1 MFFYQ
6 CKYTSIYCASQYLII
21 AIFCAQ
27 ATCTYL
33 CCVVMSY
40 GPTIEVASHKVA
52 CHYAGIEQQHSG
64 KIFGKEIHRH
74 GEIIEHIG
82 HAVWKSAYYEQR
94 HAEKQ
99 RQKFALARPFHGC
112 GHDETASYGKH
123 SALHISGIEA
133 CLEYALRCFLQ
144 RHGRHSRHQRHQQ
157 ASHYVH
163 AQNGT

>member
-1 MFFYQ
+1 MQIYIYLLCITIPNYCDFFARRQ
-6 CKYTSIYCASQYLII
+6 RGSA
-21 AIFCAQ
+21 
-27 ATCTYL
+27 L

-40 GPTIEVASHKVA
+40 GPTIEVATHKVA

-64 KIFGKEIHRH
+64 KIFGEEIRGY
-74 GEIIEHIG
+74 GEIVEHIG
-82 HAVWKSAYYEQR
+82 HAVWKTADYKQR

-99 RQKFALARPFHGC
+99 RQKLAFASPFHGC
-112 GHDETASYGKH
+112 GHNETASYGKH
-123 SALHISGIEA
+123 SALHISCIEA

-163 AQNGT
+163 TQNGT